1 MTVFTDHK
9 RTANLELR
17 NWDGDNWSPD
27 WSRDFWNVGEL
38 ENLNDDSDV
47 FPEDGLYAALLEKHD
62 ISASEPVYGV
72 EDIDYLIDYANDMIN
87 GEGDY
92 ADNPSSNTSL
102 FVAEL
107 D

>member
-1 MTVFTDHK
+1 MATTG
-9 RTANLELR
+9 RPTGAAIS
-17 NWDGDNWSPD
+17 G
-27 WSRDFWNVGEL
+27 NVGEL
-38 ENLNDDSDV
+38 KNLNDDSDV
-47 FPEDGLYAALLEKHD
+47 FPEDGPYAALLEKHD
-62 ISASEPVYGV
+62 ISASEPVYEV

-92 ADNPSSNTSL
+92 ADNPSPNTSL